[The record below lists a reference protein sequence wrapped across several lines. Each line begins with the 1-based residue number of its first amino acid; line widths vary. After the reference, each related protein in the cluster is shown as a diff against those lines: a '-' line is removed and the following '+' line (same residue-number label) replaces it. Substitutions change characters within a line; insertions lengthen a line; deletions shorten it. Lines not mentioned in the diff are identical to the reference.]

1 MLNLELINQ
10 EYDFMQDIIFL
21 NVSSVVMP
29 PNRVQKDYNSFMSRY
44 ISNFGDD
51 VVSRA
56 WQIVGATRPKIARL
70 LNCQPEEIAFVK
82 NTAEGIGTLAM
93 GFPFQAGD
101 NVVIADQEHS
111 SNLYAWINV
120 RRFGVNLKIVPSS
133 NNCDINTQDIIAAMD
148 ENTKILAI
156 SAVQFSTG
164 FYADLEALGAEC
176 KKRGIIF
183 VVDAIQAFG
192 RLNIDVQ
199 KFNIS
204 WLACGGNKGAL
215 ATLGVGFVY
224 CSNDLA
230 SNISPSF
237 AGYQSTITHAS
248 PPSITENFDRLEF
261 YPHARRFEAGNLN
274 YAGIEALGNG
284 ADLLYE
290 LGLENIQKHILY
302 LEKQLRHK
310 LQGLKLQIVTP
321 AKEENYGGVV
331 CIYYP
336 KAAEA
341 QVVEV
346 LKKYKI
352 YATMRGGY
360 IRFGINFYNTEK
372 QMDTVVK
379 AMFEIQNTL
388 S

>member
-1 MLNLELINQ
+1 MLNFELINK
-10 EYDFMQDIIFL
+10 EYDFMQDVIFL
-21 NVSSVVMP
+21 NVASVVMP

-44 ISNFGDD
+44 IANFGED
-51 VVSRA
+51 VVGRA
-56 WQIVGATRPKIARL
+56 WQIVANTRPKISRL

-93 GFPFQAGD
+93 GYPFKPGD

-120 RRFGVNLKIVPSS
+120 QRRGVQLKIVPST
-133 NNCDINTQDIIAAMD
+133 NNCDINLDNILANLD
-148 ENTKILAI
+148 EHTKILAI

-164 FYADLEALGAEC
+164 FYADLERLGAEC

-183 VVDAIQAFG
+183 VVDAIQAYG

-199 KFNIS
+199 KCNIS

-215 ATLGVGFVY
+215 ATLGVGFIY
-224 CSNDLA
+224 CKNELA
-230 SNISPSF
+230 PKISPSF

-248 PPSITENFDRLEF
+248 PPSITENFETLEF
-261 YPHARRFEAGNLN
+261 CPHARRFEAGNLN

-284 ADLLYE
+284 ADLLFE
-290 LGLENIQKHILY
+290 LGLENIQEHILK
-302 LEKQLRHK
+302 LEKLLRAQL
-310 LQGLKLQIVTP
+310 QTLKLHIVTP
-321 AKEENYGGVV
+321 AKESNYGGVI

-336 KAAEA
+336 KEAET
-341 QVVEV
+341 QVVEI
-346 LKKYKI
+346 LKKHKI

-360 IRFGINFYNTEK
+360 IRFGINFYNTKE
-372 QMDTVVK
+372 QMQRVGQ
-379 AMFEIQNTL
+379 AMWEIQD
-388 S
+388 SI